1 VSRSA
6 ANSFAVL
13 SSLDSAGPES
23 AADVKTPE
31 RAAVFGPAFLREAV
45 VGAFR
50 LLPHKGHRSSLFFF
64 LIFLLLLISGYSPAG
79 WIGSTPMTR
88 RWPNHNR
95 RHRFVTPA
103 ENARHVYI
111 RSVSW
116 RSSARLQAAMHY
128 RRCSMPSRVSPTP
141 TSKPF
146 LWQRPLLRPAAL
158 YRFEVI

>member
-45 VGAFR
+45 LGAFR

-64 LIFLLLLISGYSPAG
+64 LIFLLLLISGLQSCRVDWQHAHDK
-79 WIGSTPMTR
+79 TL
-88 RWPNHNR
+88 
-95 RHRFVTPA
+95 A
-103 ENARHVYI
+103 E
-111 RSVSW
+111 
-116 RSSARLQAAMHY
+116 
-128 RRCSMPSRVSPTP
+128 P
-141 TSKPF
+141 
-146 LWQRPLLRPAAL
+146 
-158 YRFEVI
+158 